1 MVKFTAPPRYKG
13 WLLPFFLYVKPERPH
28 AAQTANG
35 REESTELDNYKEVI
49 ARYRDADLD
58 SLTEEEYRELK
69 AAEMADMQAYVDAIT
84 ASTVPEVMYRIG
96 RPITDLKMMME
107 SGVEAFGDKVLYHQI
122 MPGDSHYTEFTYG
135 GVRDDVRGLGTAL
148 LGLGLKGS
156 HIGVIGANCYEWAE
170 SYFAVTGGVGVV
182 VPLDKELTKEE
193 LTTLCGM
200 GEIDAVI
207 CCQDKFYNLF
217 KEIKAEGKTSL
228 KMVIGVNKDAHED
241 PEEGLYS
248 WNLLREEGKAK
259 VAAGDRSYLD
269 ARVRASDLVSIIF
282 TSGTTGVSKG
292 VMLSHRNLCTDVL
305 IAQTYLEV
313 CPSDIFFSVLPIHHT
328 YECTCTMIEG
338 LFMGASMAFCRG
350 LKYITKDMQMVHP
363 TFLLAVP
370 LIYEKFYNTIQKT
383 LKKQG
388 QDKLVNT
395 LFAANNFTSKFG
407 INIAKPIANK
417 IMAQFGGN
425 IDMFI
430 AGGARVDPKVLAFF
444 RSMGI
449 PCLQGYGL
457 TETSPMV
464 ALNPDQ
470 WKYMRNDSAGKLFQF
485 TECKIIDKDEDG
497 NGEICFRGPMV
508 MMGYYKNPE
517 ATAASMENG
526 WFHTG
531 DIGHLDADNYVYITG
546 RKKNVIIAA
555 NGKNVFPEELEE
567 LIARS
572 PYIEEC
578 MVWADEDNE
587 DRMKRGIYVTLRPDR
602 ENVKEALGDRAA
614 DEGAVMS
621 LVSSEID
628 KLNANWPDWKRVK
641 HIVIKKSEFNKTT
654 GMKIRRFVEENKL
667 AD

>member
-1 MVKFTAPPRYKG
+1 MTDYQETIKKYA
-13 WLLPFFLYVKPERPH
+13 
-28 AAQTANG
+28 
-35 REESTELDNYKEVI
+35 
-49 ARYRDADLD
+49 DADLD
-58 SLTEEEYRELK
+58 KMTDAEYKELK
-69 AAEMADMQAYVDAIT
+69 EAEFADMKFMADSIATSD
-84 ASTVPEVMYRIG
+84 VPEVMYRIG

-107 SGVEAFGDKVLYHQI
+107 SGADEYGWDKVLYHQI
-122 MPGDSHYTEFTYG
+122 MPGDDHFTEFSYG
-135 GVRDDVRGLGTAL
+135 QVRDDVRAFGTAMMK
-148 LGLGLKGS
+148 LGLKGA
-156 HIGVIGANCYEWAE
+156 HIGIIGSNCYEWAE
-170 SYFAVTGGVGVV
+170 SYFAITGGLGVA
-182 VPLDKELTKEE
+182 VPLDKELSAEE
-193 LTTLCGM
+193 LTNLVNM
-200 GEIDAVI
+200 GDIKAVI
-207 CCQDKFYNLF
+207 CCQDKYYDIFR
-217 KEIKAEGKTSL
+217 EIKAQKNCL
-228 KMVIGVNKDAHED
+228 DFVIGVNRKEHED
-241 PEEGLYS
+241 PKKGLYS
-248 WNLLREEGKAK
+248 WNILREEGKK
-259 VAAGDRSYLD
+259 LIEDGDRSYLD
-269 ARVRASDLVSIIF
+269 ARVRASDMAAIVF

-292 VMLSHRNLCTDVL
+292 VMLSHRNICSDVL
-305 IAQTYLEV
+305 IAQSYLEV
-313 CPSDIFFSVLPIHHT
+313 VPDDVFFSVLPIHHT

-388 QDKLVNT
+388 QDKLVNS
-395 LFAANNFTSKFG
+395 LFAVNHYTSKVG
-407 INIAKPIANK
+407 LNVAKPIARK

-444 RSMGI
+444 RNMGI

-470 WKYMRNDSAGKLFQF
+470 WRYMRNESAGKIFQF
-485 TECKIIDKDEDG
+485 TECKIVDKDEDG
-497 NGEICFRGPMV
+497 NGEICFRGPQV

-517 ATAASMENG
+517 ATAECMEDG

-531 DIGHLDADNYVYITG
+531 DVGYVDEDNYVYITG
-546 RKKNVIIAA
+546 RRKNVIIAA

-567 LIARS
+567 KIARS
-572 PYIEEC
+572 PYVEEC
-578 MVWADEDNE
+578 MVWAVEDK
-587 DRMKRGIYVTLRPDR
+587 DDSLDRGIYVTLRPDM
-602 ENVKEALGDRAA
+602 ENVKEALGDRAG
-614 DEGAVMS
+614 DEGAVKA
-621 LVSSEID
+621 LISSEID
-628 KLNANWPDWKRVK
+628 KLNAHWPDWKRVK